1 MYPDNKV
8 NLWSHYM
15 RVHNGVG
22 SVILFGKPYL
32 WIDVSSEGYGNISN
46 IGLEIQHMF
55 DYYNQAAYLT
65 WEIRPSDFMK
75 LLFKITPCGVTGKTS
90 KKDGYY
96 VVCEEDYNLIYD
108 IMRIQSY
115 ECMFPECGHVY
126 DCFPSAEMMNSHHAN
141 SHPLLINRTHDCI

>member
-1 MYPDNKV
+1 MSSTALSSTALYRTALYRTPYINYYFEEINERLWSCVLCGSPMYPDNKV

-65 WEIRPSDFMK
+65 
-75 LLFKITPCGVTGKTS
+75 
-90 KKDGYY
+90 
-96 VVCEEDYNLIYD
+96 
-108 IMRIQSY
+108 
-115 ECMFPECGHVY
+115 
-126 DCFPSAEMMNSHHAN
+126 
-141 SHPLLINRTHDCI
+141 